1 MILGVPGLGRLL
13 HTAVTTSDV
22 PMFQGGLIVA
32 VGCALLIGLIGDT
45 LSGLVSPPERKG

>member
-1 MILGVPGLGRLL
+1 MRLTRSGL
-13 HTAVTTSDV
+13 AI
-22 PMFQGGLIVA
+22 LIVA